1 MSESEPG
8 RRVRLAEKSRVDD
21 VKEGEEEERQLTAV
35 EERAEAR
42 ARVMMG
48 KEDRAEARMMM
59 AASRLLPSVAGGEER
74 VKMEEREPLESV
86 GLVMKAG
93 ERPNGERLTGETLGG
108 GEKHL
113 LGKDR
118 KEGRLEGKNLR
129 LEGND
134 VEADSDRGSS
144 VDTTDDSGQLFFRL
158 KLTGS

>member
-1 MSESEPG
+1 M
-8 RRVRLAEKSRVDD
+8 RLAEKSRVDD

-59 AASRLLPSVAGGEER
+59 AASRLQPSVAGGEER

-118 KEGRLEGKNLR
+118 KEGKNLR

-144 VDTTDDSGQLFFRL
+144 VDTTDDSGKLFWAQVNGL
-158 KLTGS
+158 LIKIS

>member
-1 MSESEPG
+1 M
-8 RRVRLAEKSRVDD
+8 RLAEKSRVDD

-59 AASRLLPSVAGGEER
+59 AASRLQPSVAGGEER

-113 LGKDR
+113 LDR

-144 VDTTDDSGQLFFRL
+144 VDTTDDSGKLFFRL
-158 KLTGS
+158 RLTGS